1 MVMTSPADCP
11 VNVIVGVLSLVMSSV
26 EDEPESDA
34 ARRSGANDC
43 GPVAS
48 IVNGRALDTRD
59 VFPAG
64 SVRVAVTFQAPSI
77 RDGNV
82 QFVAE
87 PTTYVHE
94 TVVVPFV
101 AEIVM
106 VSPFTPPVAPRVG
119 VVSLVLLSVDEE
131 PVSEA
136 VTRSTEVGAV
146 GRDVSMVTERAVDAD
161 DAPLV
166 G

>member
-1 MVMTSPADCP
+1 M
-11 VNVIVGVLSLVMSSV
+11 NVGVLSLVMSSV
-26 EDEPESDA
+26 EDDPESDA
-34 ARRSGANDC
+34 ARRSGVNDC

-48 IVNGRALDTRD
+48 IVICRALDTRE

-64 SVRVAVTFQAPSI
+64 SVRLAVTFQVPSE

-87 PTTYVHE
+87 PTTYVHDS
-94 TVVVPFV
+94 VVVPFV

-131 PVSEA
+131 PVSDA

-146 GRDVSMVTERAVDAD
+146 GRDVSIVMERAVDAD